1 MDQKGLRNWEARCI
15 QEEPPGCRAGCPLN
29 VDVRAFLQAV
39 AREDLAGARTILE
52 KSMPLPG
59 IVARLC
65 EAPCEN
71 FCLRDPLG
79 GPIAI
84 GGLERVVVH
93 LSPVRGKILRLPARD
108 KSVRIIGG
116 GPSSLAAAFDLAKK
130 GYPVTLLHHGPSPGG
145 WLDSLPEKLL
155 PKAVLT
161 EELQRLASLGVVF
174 HTKDVLHPGLC
185 DPIAADA
192 CYIGQDDILADELKD
207 MVADPDEQTFAL
219 GKKGL
224 FTGGIRSPNHRF
236 RFITDIS
243 QGREAAVSI
252 DRFLQGASLTASRT
266 PLRHGQTDLFTNT
279 REVAAVERITPSD
292 PAGFNQ
298 KEAMREAQRC
308 IDCQC
313 LECVRHCVYLAEY
326 GAYPKAYARRVYNNS
341 AIVKGIHQTNRFINS
356 CSLCRQCETLCPK
369 DFSMADLC
377 LEARQQMVREKRM
390 PPSAHWFALNEMR
403 SASGDTALICHA
415 PQQPASKHIFF
426 PGCQLAGIRPEQTL
440 RLYDRL
446 LDLEPATGIWLN
458 CCAAPAHWSGRVEEF
473 SEAITHLKGLW
484 QAVGSPMVLTA
495 CSTCLLMFRKH
506 LPEIKAVSVWTVLA
520 REPVTVSASHPP
532 LALSDPCT
540 SRDDQETQTAVRTL
554 LDAAGQPITP
564 LTMSGKLTECC
575 GFGGLMNNAAPA
587 TARKVQQARVDQSE
601 TGFLTYCAMCRDQL
615 AKTGKPV
622 LHLLDILFAEEARP
636 ADEPPA
642 SISARRANRKRLQAE
657 VLARYPDSVPLQ
669 RQPWEDLTLIIEDQ
683 VAALLEE
690 RRILEDDIR
699 QVLVG
704 QGAFFVHQ
712 EDGRR
717 IASARL
723 GEVTFW
729 VEYRQTGKTYRIERC
744 WSHRMII
751 EGERKNES

>member
-1 MDQKGLRNWEARCI
+1 
-15 QEEPPGCRAGCPLN
+15 
-29 VDVRAFLQAV
+29 
-39 AREDLAGARTILE
+39 
-52 KSMPLPG
+52 
-59 IVARLC
+59 
-65 EAPCEN
+65 
-71 FCLRDPLG
+71 
-79 GPIAI
+79 
-84 GGLERVVVH
+84 
-93 LSPVRGKILRLPARD
+93 
-108 KSVRIIGG
+108 
-116 GPSSLAAAFDLAKK
+116 
-130 GYPVTLLHHGPSPGG
+130 
-145 WLDSLPEKLL
+145 
-155 PKAVLT
+155 
-161 EELQRLASLGVVF
+161 
-174 HTKDVLHPGLC
+174 
-185 DPIAADA
+185 
-192 CYIGQDDILADELKD
+192 
-207 MVADPDEQTFAL
+207 
-219 GKKGL
+219 
-224 FTGGIRSPNHRF
+224 
-236 RFITDIS
+236 
-243 QGREAAVSI
+243 
-252 DRFLQGASLTASRT
+252 
-266 PLRHGQTDLFTNT
+266 
-279 REVAAVERITPSD
+279 
-292 PAGFNQ
+292 
-298 KEAMREAQRC
+298 MREAQRC